1 MIGFIQSLGA
11 FLLALGILITF
22 HEFGHFWV
30 ARKCDVKVLRFSVGF
45 GRPIWKRY
53 FGEDRCEFI
62 VAALPLGGYVK
73 MLDER
78 EGEVAPQERHRAF
91 NNKSLGQRFAI
102 VIAGPIFNFIFAVF
116 AYWIMFMIGITGLKP
131 VVGEI
136 DSASMVERA
145 GFRSGDEIIRVDDR
159 ETPIW
164 SAVMNIIVARVVD
177 GAQVKFTLRGQDGIE
192 REAIVD
198 VSQVSVDD
206 MAGGNLLRIL
216 GLYPKRPVVPAVIG
230 ELVQGKPAEQAGLLV
245 GDKIIAVN
253 AVPVKDWMQWVDI
266 IRANPQRPIN
276 VEVARDQ
283 QQLSIVIVP
292 QSVLT
297 EEGEAIGRIGA
308 AVDDGYTKD
317 KSLMAIQSYSIIP
330 AFSRAVA
337 KTAEMSVLTLRILAK
352 IITGEASVKNLSGP
366 ISIARYAG
374 QTAGLGVV
382 AFLGFLA
389 IVSVS
394 LGVLNLLPIPL
405 LDGGHLMY
413 YLIELLKGSPVSEAT
428 QVIGQQIGL
437 AMLLGLM
444 GIAFYNDI
452 LRLMA

>member
-30 ARKCDVKVLRFSVGF
+30 ARKCNVKVLRFSVGF

-283 QQLSIVIVP
+283 QQLSIMIVP

>member
-30 ARKCDVKVLRFSVGF
+30 ARKCNVKVLRFSVGF

-136 DSASMVERA
+136 DDASMVERA

-283 QQLSIVIVP
+283 QQLSIMIVP

>member
-30 ARKCDVKVLRFSVGF
+30 ARKCNVKVLRFSVGF

-53 FGEDRCEFI
+53 FGEDRSEFI

>member
-30 ARKCDVKVLRFSVGF
+30 ARKCNVKVLRFSVGF

-53 FGEDRCEFI
+53 FGEDRSEFI

-73 MLDER
+73 MLDEQ

-102 VIAGPIFNFIFAVF
+102 VIAGPLFNFIFAVF

-206 MAGGNLLRIL
+206 MAGGNLLRLL

-253 AVPVKDWMQWVDI
+253 AVPVKNWMQWVDI

-276 VEVARDQ
+276 VKLARDQ
-283 QQLSIVIVP
+283 QQRSRVSGP
-292 QSVLT
+292 QRVLT

-317 KSLMAIQSYSIIP
+317 KSLMAKQSYSIIP
-330 AFSRAVA
+330 AFSRAIA

>member
-1 MIGFIQSLGA
+1 MIDFIQSLGA

-30 ARKCDVKVLRFSVGF
+30 ARKCDVKVLRFAVGF

-53 FGEDRCEFI
+53 FGKDRSEFI

-78 EGEVAPQERHRAF
+78 EGEVAPEERHRAF
-91 NNKSLGQRFAI
+91 NNKSIGQRFAI
-102 VIAGPIFNFIFAVF
+102 VVAGPLFNFIFAVF
-116 AYWIMFMIGITGLKP
+116 AYWIMFMVGITGLKP

-145 GFRSGDEIIRVDDR
+145 GFRPGDEIIRVDDR

-164 SAVMNIIVARVVD
+164 SAVMDIIVARVVD
-177 GAQVKFTLRGQDGIE
+177 EAQVKFTLRGQDGIE

-206 MAGGNLLRIL
+206 MAGGNLLRTL

-230 ELVQGKPAEQAGLLV
+230 ELVQGKPAEQAGLLA

-253 AVPVKDWMQWVDI
+253 GAPVKDWMQWVDI
-266 IRANPQRPIN
+266 IRANPQQPID
-276 VEVARDQ
+276 VELLRHQ

-292 QSVLT
+292 ESVLT
-297 EEGEAIGRIGA
+297 DEGETIGRIGA

-317 KSLMAIQSYSIIP
+317 KSLVAIQSYSLIT
-330 AFSRAVA
+330 AFSRAVT

-352 IITGEASVKNLSGP
+352 IITGKASMKNLSGP
-366 ISIARYAG
+366 ISIAQYAG

>member
-11 FLLALGILITF
+11 FLLALGIIIIF

-53 FGEDRCEFI
+53 FGEDRSEFI

-78 EGEVAPQERHRAF
+78 EGEVAPEERHRAF
-91 NNKSLGQRFAI
+91 NNKSIGQRFAI

-136 DSASMVERA
+136 DDASMVERA
-145 GFRSGDEIIRVDDR
+145 GFRPGDEIIRVDDR

-164 SAVMNIIVARVVD
+164 SAVMDIIVARVVD
-177 GAQVKFTLRGQDGIE
+177 EAQVKFTLRGQDGIE

-206 MAGGNLLRIL
+206 MADGNLLRTL

-266 IRANPQRPIN
+266 IRASPQRPIN
-276 VEVARDQ
+276 VELARDQ

-292 QSVLT
+292 ESVQT
-297 EEGEAIGRIGA
+297 EEGKTIGRIGA
-308 AVDDGYTKD
+308 AVDNSYTRD
-317 KSLMAIQSYSIIP
+317 KSLMAKQSYPFIT
-330 AFSRAVA
+330 AFPMAVA
-337 KTAEMSVLTLRILAK
+337 RTAEMSVLTLRILAK
-352 IITGEASVKNLSGP
+352 IITGKASVKNLSGP

>member
-1 MIGFIQSLGA
+1 MGFIQSLGA

-30 ARKCDVKVLRFSVGF
+30 ARKCNVKVLRFSVGF

-283 QQLSIVIVP
+283 QQLSIMIVP